1 MFGSAARWKR
11 TRPDRLTRLARAID
25 LLGERDQNLVDES
38 ARVDRLRIR
47 GATELHA
54 ICRAF
59 TEALNGRLSKPSV
72 MLDPADYS
80 AQRYS
85 DTAPGLFQINL
96 RGRLLQ
102 IRFQATEEPY
112 SREDFRRPYVLHG
125 AVRSFNQDF
134 LDHNTVDEKAI
145 FYCTEEE
152 DGRWYYF
159 DTRTYRTGQLTQD
172 FLVAELEQLL

>member
-1 MFGSAARWKR
+1 MGGVRVQ
-11 TRPDRLTRLARAID
+11 DRRAVP
-25 LLGERDQNLVDES
+25 GHGH
-38 ARVDRLRIR
+38 

-59 TEALNGRLSKPSV
+59 IDALNGRLLKPSV
-72 MLDPADYS
+72 ILDPGDFS
-80 AQRYS
+80 AEGYN
-85 DTAPGLFQINL
+85 DGAPVLFQINL

-102 IRFQATEEPY
+102 IRFEGTEDLY
-112 SREDFRRPYVLHG
+112 SREDFRRPYVLYG

-134 LDHNTVDEKAI
+134 LDRNIVDEKAI
-145 FYCTEEE
+145 FYCLEGEG
-152 DGRWYYF
+152 GRWYYF